1 MTPIDRLCTIS
12 IDKVH
17 LINKFMVTELATDYG
32 GRSVGYLYALVAV
45 LSAVSI
51 LNLLLTLGIIRRL
64 RSRPMSRPVDYP
76 GVLPVGAVAGNFAAP
91 DIRGRPVSRE
101 ELSGHTLVGFFSPG
115 CAPCRERL
123 PDFVAV
129 SAAFGPERSWAV
141 VLGDVASAGEY
152 LPSLEPV
159 ARVVPQNP
167 DGPLI
172 SAFSVSAFP
181 TFFVVDATGRILAGG
196 PTTDDLPVPTA
207 A

>member
-1 MTPIDRLCTIS
+1 M
-12 IDKVH
+12 
-17 LINKFMVTELATDYG
+17 
-32 GRSVGYLYALVAV
+32 GYLYALVAV

-64 RSRPMSRPVDYP
+64 RSRPMSRPVNHP
-76 GVLPVGAVAGNFAAP
+76 GVLPVGAVAGNFAAW
-91 DIRGRPVSRE
+91 DLRDRPVSRD
-101 ELSGHTLVGFFSPG
+101 ELSGHTVVGFFSPG
-115 CAPCRERL
+115 CPSCLERL

-141 VLGDVASAGEY
+141 VVGDAESAGEY

-159 ARVVPQNP
+159 ARVVLQNP

-181 TFFVVDATGRILAGG
+181 TFFVVDATGRVLAGG
-196 PTTDDLPVPTA
+196 LTTDDLSVPTPA
-207 A
+207 